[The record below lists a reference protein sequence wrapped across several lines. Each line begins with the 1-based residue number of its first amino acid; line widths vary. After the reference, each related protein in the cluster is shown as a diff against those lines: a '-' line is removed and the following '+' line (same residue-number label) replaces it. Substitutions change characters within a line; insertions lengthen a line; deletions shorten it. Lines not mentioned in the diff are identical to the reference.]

1 MVVLLEAQHQFRAM
15 GEEFL
20 LQGSESRAFR
30 CFDPAHTHT
39 LKNGSCSLKKH
50 LSRRLMRM
58 RQTPV
63 VPLRQSESACCA
75 ADLVL
80 VKAGHQFSVHFDVR
94 TTVASLFVIIGS

>member
-15 GEEFL
+15 GEELL
-20 LQGSESRAFR
+20 LQGSESRAFC
-30 CFDPAHTHT
+30 CFDPARTHT
-39 LKNGSCSLKKH
+39 FKNGSCSLKKH
-50 LSRRLMRM
+50 LSRRM